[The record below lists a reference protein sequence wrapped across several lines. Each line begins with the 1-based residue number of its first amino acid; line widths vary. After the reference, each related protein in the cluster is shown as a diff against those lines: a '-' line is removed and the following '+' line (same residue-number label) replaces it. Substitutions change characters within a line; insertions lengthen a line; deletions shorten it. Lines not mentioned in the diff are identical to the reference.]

1 MAYILVYHPEVKTK
15 DVPKLNRDV
24 GKRIQRAIETRL
36 AAEPERYGEPL
47 RRTLKG
53 YWKLRVG
60 DYRVV
65 FRIVKN
71 EVWIFGIMHRRDVYQ
86 RIENVSLLNK
96 QSKKE
101 AAM

>member
-1 MAYILVYHPEVKTK
+1 MPYTLVYHPEVKTK
-15 DVPKLNRDV
+15 DVPALNRDV
-24 GKRIQRAIETRL
+24 RKRIQRAIESRL
-36 AAEPERYGEPL
+36 TVEPQRYGEPL

-86 RIENVSLLNK
+86 RIEKRFSI
-96 QSKKE
+96 Q
-101 AAM
+101 

>member
-86 RIENVSLLNK
+86 RIEKRLST
-96 QSKKE
+96 
-101 AAM
+101 

>member
-15 DVPKLNRDV
+15 DVRKLNRDV
-24 GKRIQRAIETRL
+24 GKRIQRSIETRL

-53 YWKLRVG
+53 YWQLRIG

-86 RIENVSLLNK
+86 RIEKRLST
-96 QSKKE
+96 Q
-101 AAM
+101 

>member
-1 MAYILVYHPEVKTK
+1 MAYRLFYHPEVKTK
-15 DVPKLNRDV
+15 DIPRLNRDV
-24 GKRIQRAIETRL
+24 ATRIQRAIENRL
-36 AAEPERYGEPL
+36 ALEPQRYGAPL

-71 EVWIFGIMHRRDVYQ
+71 EVWISAIMHRRDVYQ
-86 RIENVSLLNK
+86 RIEARLSA
-96 QSKKE
+96 Q
-101 AAM
+101 

>member
-1 MAYILVYHPEVKTK
+1 MAYTLVYHPEVKTK
-15 DVPKLNRDV
+15 DVATLNRNV
-24 GKRIQRAIETRL
+24 AKRIRRAIESRL
-36 AAEPERYGEPL
+36 TVEPQRYGDPL

-71 EVWIFGIMHRRDVYQ
+71 EVWIFAIMHRRDVYQ
-86 RIENVSLLNK
+86 RIETRLSI
-96 QSKKE
+96 Q
-101 AAM
+101 